1 MQPSPGQRGG
11 CLCHYGNAGSAF
23 SAKIQL
29 RSWRVE
35 LDCPVSLKGVGGLV
49 LLFCVLDCVNGERNS
64 CFFFCKLGI
73 FGHCT
78 VNRCFLVGGG
88 GVVRAVAS

>member
-35 LDCPVSLKGVGGLV
+35 LDCPVSPKGVGGLV
-49 LLFCVLDCVNGERNS
+49 LLFCVLDCVGMVKEIRA
-64 CFFFCKLGI
+64 FFGKLGI
-73 FGHCT
+73 FWS
-78 VNRCFLVGGG
+78 LY
-88 GVVRAVAS
+88 SK